1 VITIVRSLS
10 RVDGSIGRDSGGRG
24 AGGVFVVVLGG
35 VVGRVVA
42 DSDVLVVGVDPG
54 INLVQRLRLMGYVFD
69 ERKGE
74 EVQSMI

>member
-1 VITIVRSLS
+1 MVTIVRSLS
-10 RVDGSIGRDSGGRG
+10 RVDGSIGGDSSGRG
-24 AGGVFVVVLGG
+24 AGGVFVVVVGG

-54 INLVQRLRLMGYVFD
+54 INLVQRLRLMGYVLD

-74 EVQSMI
+74 EVQSII